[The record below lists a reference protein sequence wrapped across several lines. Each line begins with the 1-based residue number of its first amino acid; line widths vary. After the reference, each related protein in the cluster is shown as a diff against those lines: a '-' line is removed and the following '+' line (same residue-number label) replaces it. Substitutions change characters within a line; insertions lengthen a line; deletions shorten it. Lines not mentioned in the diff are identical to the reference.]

1 MQKKTKNEF
10 IQQFHDWRSDVEW
23 PSLLVQHLH
32 ILVQISKAG
41 QKIASHSQCQKL
53 RNVHACKQGAADP
66 GFVLSIQDQKAL
78 GFHQKYVYFLINLY
92 SKDVQSLTGLERN
105 EGK

>member
-1 MQKKTKNEF
+1 M
-10 IQQFHDWRSDVEW
+10 
-23 PSLLVQHLH
+23 
-32 ILVQISKAG
+32 
-41 QKIASHSQCQKL
+41 L
-53 RNVHACKQGAADP
+53 RNVHDCKQGAADP